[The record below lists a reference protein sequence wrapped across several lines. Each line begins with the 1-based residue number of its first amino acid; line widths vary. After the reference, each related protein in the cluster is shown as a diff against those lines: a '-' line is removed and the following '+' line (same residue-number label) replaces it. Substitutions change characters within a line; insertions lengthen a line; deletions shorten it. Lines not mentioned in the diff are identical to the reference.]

1 MKKSMISIV
10 MALLC
15 LFLKVSA
22 QSLTTE
28 MEKPNG
34 VKPLIIGDKVPDLEF
49 EKAPNMPSGKLKLS
63 DYRGKALILDFW
75 GTWCSAC
82 IMHFPHNQ
90 KIQNKY
96 SKNLQ
101 FLLINDSVRDSLESV
116 IVFLNKRKKDN
127 EQIMLPVIQTHKDT
141 RDLFPHRSY
150 PHYVWI
156 GADRRIKAITTA
168 DELEEE
174 SLERLIAGFDLNL
187 PIKRP

>member
-1 MKKSMISIV
+1 MKKSMILIV
-10 MALLC
+10 MAMLY
-15 LFLKVSA
+15 LFLRASA
-22 QSLTTE
+22 QGVNTE
-28 MEKPNG
+28 MEKPNAF
-34 VKPLIIGDKVPDLEF
+34 KPLIIGDKVPDLEF
-49 EKAPNMPSGKLKLS
+49 ENAPNMPSGKLKLS

-90 KIQNKY
+90 KLQDKY

-101 FLLINDSVRDSLESV
+101 FLLINDSVRDSLKSV
-116 IVFLNKRKKDN
+116 IAFLDKRKKDN

-141 RDLFPHRSY
+141 KDLFPHRSY

-168 DELEEE
+168 DEMEEE
-174 SLERLIAGFDLNL
+174 SLERLIAGFDLQL